1 MRLTQSER
9 MRRMD
14 SENESVWVEAE
25 AVTGPRLRHIYPT
38 LLRAPIEV
46 IVCPLGKA
54 VNHGG
59 ILRAADSFRIERV
72 TFQKEEDGATD
83 FAGSRGAKKWQPY
96 RWLPAIEAANEAK
109 SGGRTLVSLTW
120 TPDAISI
127 FDFDWTFPLSI
138 VAGSEWQGVPDEIV
152 DMSDHVIAIPMFGA
166 TGSLNVAVAT
176 SIVLSQ
182 ATMAYH
188 RSNPSFIPAR
198 RESQKLLRLEGTDLV
213 NVQDIV

>member
-14 SENESVWVEAE
+14 AENEAVWEAAE
-25 AVTGPRLRHIYPT
+25 VNTGPRLRHIYPT

-96 RWLPAIEAANEAK
+96 RWLNALDAAKEAK
-109 SGGRTLVSLTW
+109 ENGRTLVSLTW
-120 TPDAISI
+120 TTDAVSI
-127 FDFDWTFPLSI
+127 YDFEWQFPLSI
-138 VAGSEWQGVPDEIV
+138 VAGSEWQGVQDEIV

-182 ATMAYH
+182 ATMVFH
-188 RSNPSFIPAR
+188 RINPAFIPAR
-198 RESQKLLRLEGTDLV
+198 AESQQLLGIEPPVEETTL
-213 NVQDIV
+213 

>member
-1 MRLTQSER
+1 
-9 MRRMD
+9 MD
-14 SENESVWVEAE
+14 AENEAVWDQAE
-25 AVTGPRLRHIYPT
+25 ATSSPRLRHIYPS

-83 FAGSRGAKKWQPY
+83 FAGSRGARKWQPY
-96 RWLPAIEAANEAK
+96 SWLSALEAAQQAKEA
-109 SGGRTLVSLTW
+109 GRTLVSLTW
-120 TPDAISI
+120 TPEAVSI
-127 FDFDWTFPLSI
+127 FDFNWTFPLSI

-152 DMSDHVIAIPMFGA
+152 EMSDHVIAIPMFGA

-182 ATMAYH
+182 ASMAYH
-188 RSNPSFIPAR
+188 RANPEFIPAR
-198 RESQKLLRLEGTDLV
+198 PESQQLLGIDNASLV
-213 NVQDIV
+213 NVEDVV

>member
-1 MRLTQSER
+1 
-9 MRRMD
+9 MD
-14 SENESVWVEAE
+14 AENEAVWVDAE
-25 AVTGPRLRHIYPT
+25 AAAGPRLRQVYPT

-96 RWLPAIEAANEAK
+96 RWLNAIEAAKEAK
-109 SGGRTLVSLTW
+109 ANSRTVVSLTW
-120 TPDAISI
+120 TPEAISI
-127 FDFDWTFPLSI
+127 YDFEWTFPISI

-152 DMSDHVIAIPMFGA
+152 DLSDHVIAIPMFGA
-166 TGSLNVAVAT
+166 TGSLNVAVAS

-188 RSNPSFIPAR
+188 RSNPEFIPAR
-198 RESQKLLRLEGTDLV
+198 EESQHLLKTPKP
-213 NVQDIV
+213 